1 MITII
6 LIFTLLNTVM
16 IIGGGLFYFHNNFT
30 IVDLETYNELVRTYN
45 EVVEEAQA
53 TEEKPG
59 GCGFFQEYLDDE
71 PIEEEDE

>member
-16 IIGGGLFYFHNNFT
+16 IIGCGLFYFHNNYT

-45 EVVEEAQA
+45 EVVEETQA

>member
-16 IIGGGLFYFHNNFT
+16 IIGGSLFYFHNNYT

>member
-1 MITII
+1 
-6 LIFTLLNTVM
+6 M
-16 IIGGGLFYFHNNFT
+16 IIGGGLFYFHNNYT

>member
-16 IIGGGLFYFHNNFT
+16 IIGGGLFYFHNNYT

-45 EVVEEAQA
+45 EVVEEEKA

>member
-16 IIGGGLFYFHNNFT
+16 IIGGGLFYFHNNYT